1 MSPIRIIRALA
12 ALLLIAISA
21 PAAGA
26 GVRATPVAGP
36 PAPVVAVAP
45 PVAAN
50 ATGAASAPV
59 AAINNDK
66 NHNGEESSPQAL
78 PAEDL
83 LNPDGT
89 LRLDGTFTGA
99 LDIKGWNVT
108 LDPDNGP
115 IFSPQALTYTW
126 EHLGSGLEGLL
137 NPPGPVYAIAI
148 SGTNVFVGGAFTD
161 AGGDP
166 NADYIARWDGTSW
179 NALGTTPL
187 NNSVRAIAIS
197 GSNVYVGGFFTDAGG
212 DPNADRI
219 ARWDGTSWNALGT
232 GIGGLSFSAVYA
244 IAITGTD
251 VYVGGNF
258 TDAGGN
264 LNADYIARW
273 DGTTW
278 SELLSG
284 TVGISDTVYAIAIS
298 GTEVFVGGSFTNAG
312 GDPNADYI
320 ARWDGTSW
328 NALGTTPLNNQV
340 RAIAISGSN
349 VYVGGFFFNAGGD
362 PNADYIARWD
372 GTSWNAL
379 GTTPLN
385 GPVYAIAIS
394 GNDVYV
400 GGSFTNAGGVSNANN
415 IARWNG
421 TSWNA
426 VGPTPSITGAVFA
439 IAISGNDV
447 YVGGSFTNAV
457 GNNANDY
464 ITRWT
469 GTAFVPLGSKTTGP
483 IDGTVNAIA
492 VVGTDVY
499 VGGSFNNAGNVP
511 GANNIARWNSANSTW
526 NLVGAANAINGP
538 VNAIAVSG
546 NDLYV
551 GGFFSNAGGQF
562 GANNIARWNIPGTGW
577 LSVGSSFA
585 INGPVYA
592 IAITGT
598 DVYVGGF
605 FSNAGGV
612 SNANNIARWD
622 GTSWSAV
629 GPTPSITGTVY
640 AIAITGTNVFVG
652 GFFSNAGG
660 VSNANNIARWNGTS
674 WNAVGPTPSINGT
687 VFAIAI
693 TGTDVYV
700 GGTFTN
706 AGNVPGANRIARWNI
721 ASSNWNLVGA
731 ANAINNTVR
740 AITISGNDVYVGGNF
755 LNAGGASAADY
766 LTKWNGTT
774 WTALLSGTAGVYGPV
789 FAIAVPSSNEVY
801 IGGSFDDTGGNP
813 LADRVAVYQTVGIE
827 PTVVSIDLVGASTVT
842 NPTSLQFV
850 VTFSEPVTN
859 VTADDFTLT
868 TTGTPIT
875 ATVSSV
881 SGSGAVYTVNVTV
894 SGGTAGIA
902 TVRLD
907 LKPGTN
913 ITDLNGVGGIPA
925 YTTGPAYTVNLVVPT
940 VQAIQL
946 LGTSPITNPTSVP
959 LSFLVTFSE
968 PVTNV
973 TADDFTLTT
982 TGGITVTITGVSGSG
997 AVYTVN
1003 TAVGGGTAGT
1013 ATVRLD
1019 LKPNTDIAGT
1029 GLSIVGTVPAYTT
1042 GPAYTVNLVAP
1053 TVQAIQLLGTS
1064 PITNPT
1070 SLSFPFLVIFSE
1082 PVTNVTADDFA
1093 LTTTGGITATVSSV
1107 SGSGAVYTVNTT
1119 VGGGTLPPTSTL
1131 RLDLKPNTDIVGSV
1145 SNVSG
1150 TPPYTTGPAYAI
1162 TSIRVYLPIIVRP

>member
-137 NPPGPVYAIAI
+137 NNSVYAIAI

-161 AGGDP
+161 AGGNL

-212 DPNADRI
+212 DPNAD
-219 ARWDGTSWNALGT
+219 
-232 GIGGLSFSAVYA
+232 
-244 IAITGTD
+244 
-251 VYVGGNF
+251 
-258 TDAGGN
+258 
-264 LNADYIARW
+264 
-273 DGTTW
+273 
-278 SELLSG
+278 
-284 TVGISDTVYAIAIS
+284 
-298 GTEVFVGGSFTNAG
+298 
-312 GDPNADYI
+312 YI

-328 NALGTTPLNNQV
+328 NALGTTP
-340 RAIAISGSN
+340 
-349 VYVGGFFFNAGGD
+349 
-362 PNADYIARWD
+362 
-372 GTSWNAL
+372 
-379 GTTPLN
+379 PLN
-385 GPVYAIAIS
+385 GPAYAIAIS
-394 GNDVYV
+394 GTEVFV

-421 TSWNA
+421 TSWSA
-426 VGPTPSITGAVFA
+426 VGPAPSITGTVYA

-447 YVGGSFTNAV
+447 YVGGSFTNAGGNLNADYIARWDGTSWNALGTTPLNDWVRAIAISGNDVYVGGDFTDAGNDSNADYIARWDGTSWNALGTTPLNDWVRAIAISGNDVYVGGDFTDAGNDPNADYIARWNGTSWNALGTTPLNNWVRAIAISGSDVYVGGSFINAV

-526 NLVGAANAINGP
+526 NLVGAENAINGP

-551 GGFFSNAGGQF
+551 GGSFFNAGGVS
-562 GANNIARWNIPGTGW
+562 GANNIARWNILAAIWGQ
-577 LSVGSSFA
+577 VGPSFA

-592 IAITGT
+592 IAISGN
-598 DVYVGGF
+598 DVYVGGSF
-605 FSNAGGV
+605 FNAGGV
-612 SNANNIARWD
+612 SNANNIARWN

-640 AIAITGTNVFVG
+640 AIAITGTEVYVG
-652 GFFSNAGG
+652 GIFSNAGG
-660 VSNANNIARWNGTS
+660 VSNANNIARFANST
-674 WNAVGPTPSINGT
+674 WNALGT
-687 VFAIAI
+687 GITGGLVYAIAI
-693 TGTDVYV
+693 TGTNVFV
-700 GGTFTN
+700 GGSFTN
-706 AGNVPGANRIARWNI
+706 AGGVPGTSNIARWNI
-721 ASSNWNLVGA
+721 ASSTWNLVGA

-801 IGGSFDDTGGNP
+801 IGGSFNDTGGNP
-813 LADRVAVYQTVGIE
+813 LADRVAVYQTVGIA

-868 TTGTPIT
+868 TTGTPVT

-894 SGGTAGIA
+894 SGGTAGTA

-940 VQAIQL
+940 LSIQL

-1019 LKPNTDIAGT
+1019 LKSNTDIAGT

>member
-148 SGTNVFVGGAFTD
+148 SGTNVFVGGNFTN
-161 AGGDP
+161 AG
-166 NADYIARWDGTSW
+166 
-179 NALGTTPL
+179 
-187 NNSVRAIAIS
+187 
-197 GSNVYVGGFFTDAGG
+197 NVPGA
-212 DPNADRI
+212 NRI
-219 ARWDGTSWNALGT
+219 ARWDGTQWHAVGGANAISGP
-232 GIGGLSFSAVYA
+232 VYA
-244 IAITGTD
+244 IAISGND

-258 TDAGGN
+258 TSAGNVPGAN
-264 LNADYIARW
+264 YIARW
-273 DGTTW
+273 NGTTW
-278 SELLSG
+278 SGLLSG
-284 TVGISDTVYAIAIS
+284 TFGI
-298 GTEVFVGGSFTNAG
+298 
-312 GDPNADYI
+312 
-320 ARWDGTSW
+320 
-328 NALGTTPLNNQV
+328 NN
-340 RAIAISGSN
+340 
-349 VYVGGFFFNAGGD
+349 
-362 PNADYIARWD
+362 
-372 GTSWNAL
+372 
-379 GTTPLN
+379 
-385 GPVYAIAIS
+385 PVYAIAIS

-421 TSWNA
+421 TSWSA
-426 VGPTPSITGAVFA
+426 VGPAPSITGTVYA

-447 YVGGSFTNAV
+447 YVGGSFTNAGGNLNADYIARWDGTSWNALGTTPLNDWVRAIAISGNDVYVGGDFTDAGNDSNADYIARWDGTSWNALGTTPLNDWVRAIAISGNDVYVGGDFTDAGNDPNADYIARWNGTSWNALGTTPLNNWVRAIAISGSDVYVGGSFINAV

-526 NLVGAANAINGP
+526 NLVGAENAINGP

-551 GGFFSNAGGQF
+551 GGSFFNAGGVS
-562 GANNIARWNIPGTGW
+562 GANNIARWNILAAIWGQ
-577 LSVGSSFA
+577 VGPSFA

-592 IAITGT
+592 IAISGN
-598 DVYVGGF
+598 DVYVGGSF
-605 FSNAGGV
+605 FNAGGV
-612 SNANNIARWD
+612 SNANNIARWN

-640 AIAITGTNVFVG
+640 AIAITDTEVYVG
-652 GFFSNAGG
+652 GIFSNAGG
-660 VSNANNIARWNGTS
+660 VSNANNIARFANST
-674 WNAVGPTPSINGT
+674 WNALGT
-687 VFAIAI
+687 GITGGLVYAIAI
-693 TGTDVYV
+693 TGTNVFV
-700 GGTFTN
+700 GGSFTN
-706 AGNVPGANRIARWNI
+706 AGGVPGTSNIARWNI
-721 ASSNWNLVGA
+721 ASSTWNLVGA

-801 IGGSFDDTGGNP
+801 IGGSFNDTGGNP
-813 LADRVAVYQTVGIE
+813 LADRVAVYRTVGIA

-868 TTGTPIT
+868 TTGTTVT

-894 SGGTAGIA
+894 SGGTAGTA

-925 YTTGPAYTVNLVVPT
+925 YITGPAYTVNLVVPT
-940 VQAIQL
+940 LSIQL

-1019 LKPNTDIAGT
+1019 LKSNTDIAGT